1 MQKITF
7 LKIKK
12 LKYLKNRAVMLQNF
26 FYQISL

>member
-12 LKYLKNRAVMLQNF
+12 LKYLKNRGVMLQNF